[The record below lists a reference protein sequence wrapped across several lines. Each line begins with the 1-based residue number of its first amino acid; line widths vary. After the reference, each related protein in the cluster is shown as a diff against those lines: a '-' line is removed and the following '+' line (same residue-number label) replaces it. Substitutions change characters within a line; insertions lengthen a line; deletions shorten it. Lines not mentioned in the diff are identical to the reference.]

1 LFTNNFAHNAYFVG
15 VWFSYIAEVASPCGN
30 LASVSTP
37 LQVYEPFRAGLP
49 KLGKYWKSLWFR
61 RTFISEYSKSELRE
75 QHFDSVFGQLWLV
88 LNPLLLSG
96 VYFILIVIIGGT
108 TDSTRYVHLTA
119 TLFLFYLVANSLTG
133 GVKSITAGQ
142 RLILNTAFPRI
153 MLPIS
158 AVVIA
163 IFKFLPTLIVFLI
176 IKAIV
181 GSSFSLEMLWA
192 IPVLMITVFLALG
205 LAITISC
212 INVYFRDIASFL
224 PYLTRTLLYLSPIL
238 YESSSLNPRLKA
250 LEVINPLFPIL
261 DSWSRALVHGEVPQA
276 SSMLQGLAW
285 ATGIF
290 LIGTYFFLSREREFA
305 VRL

>member
-1 LFTNNFAHNAYFVG
+1 MSA
-15 VWFSYIAEVASPCGN
+15 
-30 LASVSTP
+30 P
-37 LQVYEPFRAGLP
+37 LQVYEPFKAGLP
-49 KLGKYWKSLWFR
+49 PLTRYWKSLWSR
-61 RTFISEYSKSELRE
+61 RTFISEYSRSELRE

-88 LNPLLLSG
+88 LNPLLLSA
-96 VYFILIVIIGGT
+96 VYFLLIVIIGGSS
-108 TDSTRYVHLTA
+108 DSIRYAHLTA

-163 IFKFLPTLIVFLI
+163 IFKFLPTLVVFLVI
-176 IKAIV
+176 RTLV
-181 GSSFSLEMLWA
+181 GLPFSWQMLWA
-192 IPVLMITVFLALG
+192 FPVLLIAMLLALG

-212 INVYFRDIASFL
+212 INVYFRDISSFL

-238 YESSSLNPRLKA
+238 YEASALKPQLLA
-250 LEVINPLFPIL
+250 IEVVNPLFPLL
-261 DSWSRALVHGEVPQA
+261 DSWSRALVHGQAPQA
-276 SSMLQGLAW
+276 SSILAALAW
-285 ATGIF
+285 AVGI
-290 LIGTYFFLSREREFA
+290 LIIGTYFFLSREREFA

>member
-1 LFTNNFAHNAYFVG
+1 
-15 VWFSYIAEVASPCGN
+15 
-30 LASVSTP
+30 VSTP

-49 KLGKYWKSLWFR
+49 KLGRYWKSLWSR
-61 RTFISEYSKSELRE
+61 RTFIKEYSKSELRE

-108 TDSTRYVHLTA
+108 TDSARYVHLTA
-119 TLFLFYLVANSLTG
+119 SLFLFYLVANSLTG
-133 GVKSITAGQ
+133 GVKSVTAGQ

-163 IFKFLPTLIVFLI
+163 IFKFLPTLVVFLV
-176 IKAIV
+176 IKAVV
-181 GSSFSLEMLWA
+181 GSPFTIEMLWA
-192 IPVLMITVFLALG
+192 VPILLITIFLALA
-205 LAITISC
+205 LAIAISC

-238 YESSSLNPRLKA
+238 YEASALNPSLRIIEIL
-250 LEVINPLFPIL
+250 NPLFPIL
-261 DSWSRALVHGEVPQA
+261 DSWSRALVQGEVPEL
-276 SSMLQGLAW
+276 SSMLQGLGW

-290 LIGTYFFLSREREFA
+290 LAGTYFFLSREREFA

>member
-1 LFTNNFAHNAYFVG
+1 MGAWISYFT
-15 VWFSYIAEVASPCGN
+15 EVTSPCGN

-49 KLGKYWKSLWFR
+49 KLGKYWKSLWSR
-61 RTFISEYSKSELRE
+61 RTFIAEYSKSELRE

-96 VYFILIVIIGGT
+96 VYFILIVIIGGS
-108 TDSTRYVHLTA
+108 TDSSRYVHLTA
-119 TLFLFYLVANSLTG
+119 SLFLFYLVANSLTG

-142 RLILNTAFPRI
+142 RLILNTAFPRV
-153 MLPIS
+153 MLPLS
-158 AVVIA
+158 AVIIA
-163 IFKFLPTLIVFLI
+163 IFKFIPTLIVFFVV
-176 IKAIV
+176 KAVI
-181 GSSFSLEMLWA
+181 GSPFSIEMLWA
-192 IPVLMITVFLALG
+192 IPVLLITIFLALG

-212 INVYFRDIASFL
+212 INVYFRDIANFL

-238 YESSSLNPRLKA
+238 YEASDLNPNLKA
-250 LEVINPLFPIL
+250 LEIVNPLFPIL
-261 DSWSRALVHGEVPQA
+261 DSWSRALVHGEMPQI

-290 LIGTYFFLSREREFA
+290 FIGTYFFLSREREFA

>member
-1 LFTNNFAHNAYFVG
+1 M
-15 VWFSYIAEVASPCGN
+15 
-30 LASVSTP
+30 STP

-49 KLGKYWKSLWFR
+49 KLGRYWKSLWSR
-61 RTFISEYSKSELRE
+61 RTFIKEFSRSELRE

-96 VYFILIVIIGGT
+96 VYFILIVIIRGA
-108 TDSTRYVHLTA
+108 TDSSRYVHLTA
-119 TLFLFYLVANSLTG
+119 SLFLFYLVSNSLSG

-163 IFKFLPTLIVFLI
+163 IFKFLPTLVVFGV
-176 IKAIV
+176 IKLVV
-181 GSSFSLEMLWA
+181 GSPFSIEMLWA
-192 IPVLMITVFLALG
+192 IPVLLITIFLALA
-205 LAITISC
+205 LAIAISC
-212 INVYFRDIASFL
+212 VNVYFRDISSFL
-224 PYLTRTLLYLSPIL
+224 PYLTRTLLYLSPVL
-238 YESSSLNPRLKA
+238 YEASA
-250 LEVINPLFPIL
+250 LEPSLQIIKFVNPLFPIL
-261 DSWSRALVHGEVPQA
+261 DSWSLALVYGKMPEL

-290 LIGTYFFLSREREFA
+290 FIGTYFFLSREREFA

>member
-1 LFTNNFAHNAYFVG
+1 
-15 VWFSYIAEVASPCGN
+15 
-30 LASVSTP
+30 VSTP

-49 KLGKYWKSLWFR
+49 KLGKYWKSLWSR

-108 TDSTRYVHLTA
+108 TDSARYVHLTA
-119 TLFLFYLVANSLTG
+119 SLFLFYLVANSLTG

-163 IFKFLPTLIVFLI
+163 IFKFIPTLIVFVV
-176 IKAIV
+176 IKAVV
-181 GSSFSLEMLWA
+181 GSPFTIEMLWA
-192 IPVLMITVFLALG
+192 IPVLLITIFLSLAV
-205 LAITISC
+205 AITISC

-238 YESSSLNPRLKA
+238 YEASALKPSLRA
-250 LEVINPLFPIL
+250 IEIVNPLFPIL
-261 DSWSRALVHGEVPQA
+261 DSWSRAVVQGEAPQV

-290 LIGTYFFLSREREFA
+290 FVGTYFFLSREREFA